1 MEIGEDLLVLTE
13 TELTRLSGIGPII
26 WQSAQRPV
34 SMQTLASRIEAV
46 HGLPEGY
53 EALLDAAVDGLVGR
67 GLLLRGYAVN
77 KHTNAVTVPYS
88 KFSCGSLGPGTGERT
103 KA

>member
-26 WQSAQRPV
+26 WQSARRPV
-34 SMQTLASRIEAV
+34 SMETLVGRIEAV

-53 EALLDAAVDGLVGR
+53 EALLDAAVDGLVDQ
-67 GLLLRGYAVN
+67 GLLLRG
-77 KHTNAVTVPYS
+77 
-88 KFSCGSLGPGTGERT
+88 
-103 KA
+103 

>member
-1 MEIGEDLLVLTE
+1 MKRRQNQSPQAGCGAADAVDAVEIGEDLLVLTE

-26 WQSAQRPV
+26 WQSARRPV

-67 GLLLRGYAVN
+67 GLLLRG
-77 KHTNAVTVPYS
+77 
-88 KFSCGSLGPGTGERT
+88 
-103 KA
+103 

>member
-13 TELTRLSGIGPII
+13 AELTRLSGIGPII

-34 SMQTLASRIEAV
+34 SMQTLAGRIEAV

-67 GLLLRGYAVN
+67 GLLLRG
-77 KHTNAVTVPYS
+77 
-88 KFSCGSLGPGTGERT
+88 
-103 KA
+103 